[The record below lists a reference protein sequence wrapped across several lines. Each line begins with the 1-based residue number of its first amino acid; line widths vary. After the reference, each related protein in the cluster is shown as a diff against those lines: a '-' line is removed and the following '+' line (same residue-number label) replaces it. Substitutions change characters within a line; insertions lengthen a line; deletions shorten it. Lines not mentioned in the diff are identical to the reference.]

1 MATHSQALREAR
13 AMLGAEVDQQRRNL
27 RELEE
32 RLAEMDREIDS
43 VEDQSEHGAITTT
56 ERATVDGEA
65 MPMPSAE
72 AGYDLDDDDMLI
84 G

>member
-1 MATHSQALREAR
+1 MATHSQTLREAR
-13 AMLGAEVDQQRRNL
+13 AVLGAEVDQQRRNL

-43 VEDQSEHGAITTT
+43 ADDQS

-65 MPMPSAE
+65 MTMSSAE
-72 AGYDLDDDDMLI
+72 AGYDVDVDDDDDMLI

>member
-1 MATHSQALREAR
+1 MATHSQTLREAR
-13 AMLGAEVDQQRRNL
+13 AVLGAEVDQQRRNL

-43 VEDQSEHGAITTT
+43 ADDQS

-65 MPMPSAE
+65 MTMSSAE
-72 AGYDLDDDDMLI
+72 AGYDVDDDDMLI

>member
-56 ERATVDGEA
+56 GVGDSVPIRSRIAFRDALLMQLSGRRR
-65 MPMPSAE
+65 
-72 AGYDLDDDDMLI
+72 
-84 G
+84 